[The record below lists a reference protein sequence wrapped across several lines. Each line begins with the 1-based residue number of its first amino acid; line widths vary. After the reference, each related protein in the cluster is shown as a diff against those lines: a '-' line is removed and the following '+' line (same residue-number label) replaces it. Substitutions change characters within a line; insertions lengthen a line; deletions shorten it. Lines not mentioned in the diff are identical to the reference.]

1 MKAPTLPRLIETD
14 TSLAGHIMRVANSPL
29 YRPSSPFVSLQQVIA
44 RLGMV
49 TISEIALATALNTDL
64 FAAPGSE
71 DLLEECWQE
80 SLRTSA
86 WAREI
91 ARLRRTN
98 VEMGFL
104 GGMLAR
110 VGMPVAIQ
118 GLVTAGVSGDA
129 VRNLAKHYEVRAG
142 ALLGRAWQLP
152 DAVQQCVLHH
162 RDAVSARQHR
172 DEVLNVAMAIAFA
185 RGERPVAELTG
196 AAALYPED
204 LDTLDEQTDSVE
216 AWVGTLG
223 GA

>member
-1 MKAPTLPRLIETD
+1 MSTMLDESHRACVVFEEQLERCELTLPVMPGVASQVLEMTLDEGANASALARLIETD

-152 DAVQQCVLHH
+152 MRCN
-162 RDAVSARQHR
+162 SA
-172 DEVLNVAMAIAFA
+172 FCT
-185 RGERPVAELTG
+185 TG
-196 AAALYPED
+196 MRCPRANTA
-204 LDTLDEQTDSVE
+204 TRC
-216 AWVGTLG
+216 
-223 GA
+223 